1 VAVSQAMDRWSRWVE
16 SAVTPGFPELPDCAA
31 ARVVWAFE
39 SWLLPYVQG
48 TYAICTGIE
57 LQ

>member
-1 VAVSQAMDRWSRWVE
+1 MDRWSRWVE